1 MIVLDTSALMG
12 ILLAEPEAEACTVA
26 LERADR
32 VLISAG
38 TLAEALIVAARRG
51 FGPQMENLILDIG
64 PEVAAV
70 DRAAAEG
77 AAKAYARWGK
87 GFHHARL
94 NYGDCFAYELADRH
108 SCALLY
114 IGSDF
119 AQTDIPAVR

>member
-12 ILLAEPEAEACTVA
+12 ILLAEPEAEACTDA

-32 VLISAG
+32 VLVFGG

-51 FGPQMENLILDIG
+51 FGSQMEKLIADID

-70 DRAAAEG
+70 DRTAAER
-77 AAKAYARWGK
+77 AANAYARWGK
-87 GFHHARL
+87 GFHPAKL
-94 NYGDCFAYELADRH
+94 NYSDCFAYELAERH
-108 SCALLY
+108 ECALLY

-119 AQTDIPAVR
+119 SKTDIPAVI